1 MKIAVG
7 TNDQTTINRKH
18 FGESQYFAVFTV
30 LNGEITRKEFRENP
44 NKTEAGGEHGRTDV
58 IIQFLNDCQ
67 IIIGQ
72 SMGHKALGILG
83 SHPIDVIISEIDDIQ
98 LAVEAYLVG
107 DDEKFRYFDASSGK
121 IRSCLDRK

>member
-7 TNDQTTINRKH
+7 TNDQVTINQKH
-18 FGESQYFAVFTV
+18 FGESQYFAIFTI
-30 LNGEITRKEFRENP
+30 LNGEISRKEFRENP
-44 NKTEAGGEHGRTDV
+44 NKTEVGAQHGRTDV
-58 IIQFLNDCQ
+58 IIHLLNDCQ

-72 SMGHKALGILG
+72 SMGHKALEILG

-98 LAVEAYLVG
+98 TAVEAYLAG